1 MTLPDRRLIT
11 ELDSFGYQVRFMR
24 RLVRYNKYFSFN
36 QYGGRG
42 KALSAAIAWRDET
55 LRDIKASGKR
65 AVNTPRNT
73 TTTGI
78 TGVSRR
84 IKSNHGRP
92 KRYLCYTVFWVN
104 NGKSSVR
111 SFQVGNLDTISA
123 DDELHAFRTA
133 RLFRY
138 LYELSID
145 EGMTFDPLVFR
156 GWKKK
161 RLYDEIEVAS

>member
-1 MTLPDRRLIT
+1 MDSKHIT
-11 ELDSFGYQVRFMR
+11 EPDKFGYQVRFMR
-24 RLVRYNKYFSFN
+24 RLVRYSKYFSFN

-55 LRDIKASGKR
+55 LRNIKASGKR
-65 AVNTPRNT
+65 AVKIPRNT

-84 IKSNHGRP
+84 IKSNHGRT
-92 KRYLCYTVFWVN
+92 KRYLCYTAFLVN

-111 SFQVGNLDTISA
+111 SLQVGNLDTISA

-145 EGMTFDPLVFR
+145 EGVAFDPSIFR

-161 RLYDEIEVAS
+161 RLYDDIEVTP